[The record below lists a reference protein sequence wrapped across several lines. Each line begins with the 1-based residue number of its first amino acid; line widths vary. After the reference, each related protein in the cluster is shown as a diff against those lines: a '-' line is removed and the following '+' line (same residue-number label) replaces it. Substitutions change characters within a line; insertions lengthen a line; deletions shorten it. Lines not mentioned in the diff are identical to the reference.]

1 MPFLLV
7 KINFMKILYFGGQ
20 KSGKSNA
27 ATAKILSI
35 ATNKPF
41 YVATYDNSY
50 QDVAMQD
57 RVSKHQNVR
66 KTQLETIEAPIELA
80 NALSV
85 GESYIVDCLSMWI
98 FNNLERDEQE
108 LIDELT
114 QVLKIDCDIVFV
126 INDVSTGV
134 IPMDSQSRRF
144 VDLSGI
150 VGQFVASQCDE
161 VYRVSF
167 GIEERLK

>member
-1 MPFLLV
+1 
-7 KINFMKILYFGGQ
+7 MKILYFGGQ

-27 ATAKILSI
+27 ATAKVLSV
-35 ATNKPF
+35 TTSKPF

-50 QDVAMQD
+50 QDAAMQE
-57 RVSKHQNVR
+57 RVSKHQQVR
-66 KTQLETIEAPIELA
+66 TTQLTTIEAPIELA
-80 NALSV
+80 NALKV

-98 FNNLERDEQE
+98 FNNLERDEQA

-114 QVLKIDCDIVFV
+114 QIFNIDCNVVFV
-126 INDVSTGV
+126 INDVSSGI

-150 VGQFVASQCDE
+150 IGQFVADQCDE